1 MGPSTDMDLH
11 LLSPG
16 LAFMTPPQFTQ
27 PSGQS
32 MDWMLNLSMAWTN
45 YLAHPSRAADG
56 RLELAIFFW
65 NLT

>member
-45 YLAHPSRAADG
+45 YLGLPQPG
-56 RLELAIFFW
+56 G
-65 NLT
+65 

>member
-11 LLSPG
+11 LLSLG
-16 LAFMTPPQFTQ
+16 LAFMTPPQFAQ

-45 YLAHPSRAADG
+45 YLGLP
-56 RLELAIFFW
+56 
-65 NLT
+65 